1 VRRLVIP
8 LAVLLLAACGS
19 GNDSRPHAEPSVAAT
34 TPSPTATFTGGGGAT
49 VTTTSTNPSKVLV
62 VVLENHSQ
70 TQVLQQMSYLKGLSA
85 KYGRTTA
92 YRAVT
97 HPSLPNYLVMAG
109 GSTFGVRND
118 KNPSGHP
125 LRGPS
130 VFGQA
135 FYNHRT
141 AKTYA
146 ESMPS
151 RCKLVN
157 YGRYAVRHNPW
168 TYFADSAE
176 RAACGRSDVPSG
188 TASSG
193 ALRSDALA
201 GTLPNVGFV
210 VPNVCSDAHD
220 CSLGTADRWL
230 RAWVPVWTGGPDYR
244 AGRLAIVITFDED
257 DLSQGNTVLTVVVHP
272 RLSGRVVTAGV
283 THYNLSAW
291 LSRVAGGYPLRSA
304 AGKTS
309 LGRYFGL
316 ASA

>member
-1 VRRLVIP
+1 VTPATTRP
-8 LAVLLLAACGS
+8 TKVLL
-19 GNDSRPHAEPSVAAT
+19 
-34 TPSPTATFTGGGGAT
+34 
-49 VTTTSTNPSKVLV
+49 
-62 VVLENHSQ
+62 VVLENHTQS
-70 TQVLQQMSYLKGLSA
+70 QVLTEMSYLRSLSTRYA
-85 KYGRTTA
+85 RTTA
-92 YRAVT
+92 YKALT
-97 HPSLPNYLVMAG
+97 HPSLPNYLAIAG
-109 GSTFGVRND
+109 GSTFGVRD
-118 KNPSGHP
+118 SKNPSGHP
-125 LRGPS
+125 LRGAS

-135 FYNHRT
+135 LRNGRT
-141 AKTYA
+141 ARTYA
-146 ESMPS
+146 ESMTS
-151 RCKLVN
+151 VCQTAN
-157 YGRYAVRHNPW
+157 TGRYAVRHNPW
-168 TYFADSAE
+168 TYFADTAE
-176 RAACGRSDVPSG
+176 RAGCRRHDLASG
-188 TASSG
+188 TAG
-193 ALRSDALA
+193 YGNLRNATLR
-201 GTLPNVGFV
+201 GTLPNVGLV